1 MKTVCFDKIF
11 LWVFFFL
18 SETLRKYPPSPFINR
33 QCTKNYQIPGTD
45 TVIEKGIVVQIPV
58 YGIQNDEKYYPH
70 PKKFDPSRFFVE
82 NCKNKTF
89 AEMPYMP
96 FGDGPRNC
104 IGIKLGKM
112 ETKIGIVLML
122 KNFSYTLGDQHVGKE
137 ELEISPTSFV
147 MAPKCSIKLNVHSR
161 KI

>member
-1 MKTVCFDKIF
+1 M
-11 LWVFFFL
+11 
-18 SETLRKYPPSPFINR
+18 SR
-33 QCTKNYQIPGTD
+33 QSTKDYNIPGTN
-45 TVIEKGIVVQIPV
+45 TVIEKGIVVHIPV
-58 YGIQNDEKYYPH
+58 YAIQHDEKYYPD

-89 AEMPYMP
+89 TEMPYMP

-104 IGIKLGKM
+104 IGIKLGKI
-112 ETKIGIVLML
+112 ETKIGISSML

-147 MAPKCSIKLNVHSR
+147 MAPKSSIKLKVNSR
-161 KI
+161 KM